1 MSVTAPA
8 AANRS
13 GHLKP
18 NTIGPWG
25 LAALAIGITSP
36 AMGLYALWGP
46 MQTAAGPIAPLI
58 FLAAMVLVLP
68 TAISYALLNREAPSS
83 AAACAWVW
91 ASVNPLAGVL
101 AGLLMSTYFVMAA
114 VAQPLMFALFV
125 HDLLEQLGIGVP
137 AWATLPLGVL
147 IASVPVAWAC
157 LRGAEASV
165 RSTVRLMV
173 IETLVVVA
181 LSATILVV
189 KARDGGVSYLAP
201 LDPRNGHGFTGFWVA
216 MILGVLA
223 FCGFDVVST
232 AAEEA
237 HAPREHLPKAILLT
251 VVGIALFWAVNAW
264 AFTLSTPNSQVEQY
278 TREGLTAVTP
288 LARAYWGW
296 GDLAVVLTAFTGL
309 TAVYLSSIQGA
320 SRILFALSR
329 HGVLPGSLARLTG
342 ENRVPKNAVLSV
354 LVAVILLDLGSLRLL
369 GNGLD
374 SFTWWAN
381 ALVFFATLTFL
392 SVNVAS
398 ACYFWRRARERFSV
412 VGNLLIPAI
421 GVVSNAYLLYQAF
434 FSSLWSGDWR
444 TGKSVVV
451 ACTVLLAV
459 EITFVVYLR
468 LSRCRLLYQGAPMA
482 ADSRD

>member
-1 MSVTAPA
+1 
-8 AANRS
+8 
-13 GHLKP
+13 
-18 NTIGPWG
+18 

-46 MQTAAGPIAPLI
+46 MQTAAGPITPLI

-91 ASVNPLAGVL
+91 ASVSPAAGVL

-114 VAQPLMFALFV
+114 VAQPLMFALFF
-125 HDLLEQLGIGVP
+125 HDLLAQLGIGVP
-137 AWATLPLGVL
+137 SWVTLPLGVL
-147 IASVPVAWAC
+147 IATAPVAWAC

-165 RSTVRLMV
+165 KSTVRLML
-173 IETLVVVA
+173 IETLIVVA
-181 LSATILVV
+181 LSVTILVV
-189 KARDGGVSYLAP
+189 KMQSAGVSYLAP
-201 LDPRNGHGFTGFWVA
+201 FDPRNGNGFTGFWVA

-237 HAPREHLPKAILLT
+237 HAPREYVPKAILLT
-251 VVGIALFWAVNAW
+251 VVGIALFWAANAW
-264 AFTLSTPNSQVEQY
+264 VFTLSTPNNQVEQY

-296 GDLAVVLTAFTGL
+296 GDLAVILTAFTGL
-309 TAVYLSSIQGA
+309 TAVYLSSTQGA

-329 HGVLPGSLARLTG
+329 HGVLSRSLARLSG
-342 ENRVPKNAVLSV
+342 ERRVPKNAVWSV
-354 LVAVILLDLGSLRLL
+354 LIAVVVLDLVSLGFL

-381 ALVFFATLTFL
+381 ALVFFAALTFL

-398 ACYFWRRARERFSV
+398 TCYFWRRAREKFSV
-412 VGNLLIPAI
+412 VKNLAIPVI
-421 GVVSNAYLLYQAF
+421 GVIANAYLIYEAF

-451 ACTVLLAV
+451 ACTVMLVLEAAFVFHLCLFRRHLLH
-459 EITFVVYLR
+459 R
-468 LSRCRLLYQGAPMA
+468 GAPMA
-482 ADSRD
+482 ADSRDGAKRS